1 MKYYK
6 EDGKTSVGSNKP
18 EEITLE
24 AALQEID
31 KLPDE
36 EIVDD
41 NFIGFTNEKKETVQF
56 IRREQNSWFLDAPIL
71 ENGKFVYSLQETDVT
86 TEKVKDVVKKFYSE
100 ENWKSLCNL
109 KEQ

>member
-24 AALQEID
+24 SALQEID
-31 KLPDE
+31 QLPDE

-41 NFIGFTNEKKETVQF
+41 NFIGFINGKETVQF
-56 IRREQNSWFLDAPIL
+56 IRREKDNWFLDAPIL
-71 ENGKFVYSLQETDVT
+71 ENGKFSHSLQETDLT
-86 TEKVKDVVKKFYSE
+86 TEKVKNVVKKFYSE
-100 ENWKSLCNL
+100 ENWKSLCTL
-109 KEQ
+109 K